1 MIIEFKV
8 FFFLNTA
15 ILSMCDYYAFA
26 CRFQC
31 LPETHHFSP
40 NWISYIIA
48 YIWLI
53 TNDGNPSRYEHRV
66 NYSKKFIFISILSHI
81 MILQRWFLPKKQRE
95 KILQKKKKK
104 RKKSTRRRPVSHS
117 HYMWK
122 VNIFT
127 VELIKF
133 TSLPTLPPAPPVWSS
148 LRNAIRLRHPGPQ
161 CSSVA

>member
-8 FFFLNTA
+8 FFFFLNTA

-53 TNDGNPSRYEHRV
+53 TNDGIPSRYEHRV

-95 KILQKKKKK
+95 KSLQKKK
-104 RKKSTRRRPVSHS
+104 RKI
-117 HYMWK
+117 Y
-122 VNIFT
+122 
-127 VELIKF
+127 
-133 TSLPTLPPAPPVWSS
+133 PAPTCFSLSLYVKSEYFYCWTHQIHITANTASRASS
-148 LRNAIRLRHPGPQ
+148 LILLKKCYQ
-161 CSSVA
+161 T

>member
-1 MIIEFKV
+1 MIISAHMIIEFKV
-8 FFFLNTA
+8 FFFFLNTA

-53 TNDGNPSRYEHRV
+53 TNDGIPSRYEHRV

-95 KILQKKKKK
+95 KSLQKK
-104 RKKSTRRRPVSHS
+104 RRRKNLPGADLFLTLIIREKWIFLLLNSSNSH
-117 HYMWK
+117 HCQHC
-122 VNIFT
+122 
-127 VELIKF
+127 
-133 TSLPTLPPAPPVWSS
+133 LPRLQFDPP
-148 LRNAIRLRHPGPQ
+148 
-161 CSSVA
+161 